1 MTDTVPLRE
10 QIARLIDPH
19 SWGLYPE
26 DHPEIGADEGRRG
39 RAKVRAPSL
48 ATADAIMALLPS
60 LPDGW
65 VAAPLE
71 PTEEII
77 EAMYAG
83 YRSTRRYW
91 VSGQSL
97 DARWHAEYGP
107 EIAAYRAL
115 VAACPAAPPPD
126 GRVGPTYED
135 ACRLSR
141 AFNQSANLR
150 DDQDRRINEWIKTL
164 IQQSQIAALSTQA
177 VGD

>member
-1 MTDTVPLRE
+1 MTDTRPLRE
-10 QIARLIDPH
+10 QIARLIEETKTANEKAAKEWREGDFAK
-19 SWGLYPE
+19 GL
-26 DHPEIGADEGRRG
+26 GAI
-39 RAKVRAPSL
+39 
-48 ATADAIMALLPS
+48 TAYERVLALLPS

-65 VAAPLE
+65 VAVPLE

>member
-1 MTDTVPLRE
+1 MTDTLPLRE
-10 QIARLIDPH
+10 QIARLIDPDVWNWLDYQRQH
-19 SWGLYPE
+19 NPE
-26 DHPEIGADEGRRG
+26 LVPDLDNFGPGKD
-39 RAKVRAPSL
+39 SL
-48 ATADAIMALLPS
+48 ATADAIMALLNPS
-60 LPDGW
+60 LPDGF
-65 VAAPLE
+65 VAVPLE

-91 VSGQSL
+91 VSGQFL

-126 GRVGPTYED
+126 GWAGPTYED

-150 DDQDRRINEWIKTL
+150 DDQDRRINEWITTL
-164 IQQSQIAALSTQA
+164 IQQSQIAA
-177 VGD
+177 GD

>member
-1 MTDTVPLRE
+1 MTDTLPLRE
-10 QIARLIDPH
+10 QIARIIDGGAWQRHGFTGDPD
-19 SWGLYPE
+19 W
-26 DHPEIGADEGRRG
+26 HPDDQRLEQRR
-39 RAKVRAPSL
+39 SL
-48 ATADAIMALLPS
+48 AKADAIMALLNPS
-60 LPDGW
+60 LPDGF
-65 VAAPLE
+65 VAVPLE

-91 VSGQSL
+91 VSGQFL

-126 GRVGPTYED
+126 GWAGPTYED

-150 DDQDRRINEWIKTL
+150 DDQDRRINEWITTL
-164 IQQSQIAALSTQA
+164 IQQSQIAT
-177 VGD
+177 GD